1 MNIVCCTD
9 HNYVMPTGVMMCS
22 VCENNHDCEVFF
34 HVICND
40 DVTEED
46 KRDLTDIAHQ
56 YNNRIC
62 FHSVNIEVPSCFT
75 IKKENQ
81 PKHITISAY
90 YRLFLTEILPNDIEK
105 VLYLDSDIIVRHSLH
120 EMYNTDIKDYA
131 AGVVTDMGDGN
142 LAFYNYLR
150 YSPKYGYFN
159 SGVILI
165 NLSYWKEHNILQDYI
180 DFATQYPERII
191 LHDQDIMNYVLK
203 DKKKQIPLTYNFQ
216 HGFLFKKLGI
226 SWEYEDE
233 LNEAIKNPYILHFTG
248 KKPWVHG
255 CDHPYREE
263 YTKYKKMTI
272 WKDTPLR
279 KAPKTTWKTKI
290 KNSLIGLG
298 VMRDDKPQ
306 YISVPSLK

>member
-180 DFATQYPERII
+180 DFATQYP
-191 LHDQDIMNYVLK
+191 
-203 DKKKQIPLTYNFQ
+203 
-216 HGFLFKKLGI
+216 
-226 SWEYEDE
+226 
-233 LNEAIKNPYILHFTG
+233 
-248 KKPWVHG
+248 
-255 CDHPYREE
+255 
-263 YTKYKKMTI
+263 
-272 WKDTPLR
+272 
-279 KAPKTTWKTKI
+279 
-290 KNSLIGLG
+290 
-298 VMRDDKPQ
+298 
-306 YISVPSLK
+306 